1 MTSAST
7 RFPNLFEGG
16 RKAAFSALAL
26 LAAVE
31 AGSQFASV
39 WTIRNVIDASGD
51 EPLKLA
57 LLAGTFGTLGLAYWA
72 RSVLAEAI
80 GQGYVNDVRTA
91 LARQAI
97 ESALGRGRLGTVSV
111 RMSADLLSLKNWADL
126 GVCGGISGS
135 LTLAAG
141 LASAGWTLGPGGFVA
156 ASAGPAFS
164 LILAAVLSY
173 PLNRAIRLRRRARGL
188 LSARTGDSVLS
199 ARVAATYNA
208 FKRFIGPVR
217 RAGKKVADAS
227 IREQAVVQLLKASAL
242 LTVPLGVC
250 LQVLAPGGAPA
261 GANWAALLFALG
273 LCAAGTLSLSTAFGA
288 FLEQRIA
295 RGKLLELEA
304 QAQAAPRAAPNGQT
318 RLRPSGAGAALRI
331 DGVEIVAAGQHL
343 EMWRSEASAWLG
355 RVRSGDEGVE
365 VSGTRA
371 QLIAARDW
379 ARRIAV
385 VSPDLPILRG
395 MLTDVLA
402 AQSEPRPDRMVECLA
417 VAGLSPDQ
425 HELNSLID
433 PYKDDVGEP
442 ILARLR
448 LARAL
453 VHRPLVVIVD
463 EASLFYDRELR
474 RRVEVWAER
483 TGTSR
488 VWIEP
493 D

>member
-1 MTSAST
+1 MPDTST
-7 RFPNLFEGG
+7 RIPKLLEGG
-16 RKAAFSALAL
+16 RKAAFSALAA
-26 LAAVE
+26 LAAIE
-31 AGSQFASV
+31 AGCQFASV
-39 WTIRNVIDASGD
+39 WTIRQVVDGAVDQPFKI
-51 EPLKLA
+51 A
-57 LLAGTFGTLGLAYWA
+57 LLAGTFGTLGLAFWA

-91 LARQAI
+91 LARQSI

-126 GVCGGISGS
+126 GVCGGISGA

-141 LASAGWTLGPGGFVA
+141 LAAAGLALGAGGVVA
-156 ASAGPAFS
+156 ASAGPVVS
-164 LILAAVLSY
+164 LILAAVLTY
-173 PLNRAIRLRRRARGL
+173 PLSRAIRLRRRARGL
-188 LSARTGDSVLS
+188 LSARTGDGVLS
-199 ARVAATYNA
+199 ARVAATYSA

-227 IREQAVVQLLKASAL
+227 IREQAIVQLLKASAV

-250 LQVLAPGGAPA
+250 LQALAPDGTPDAA
-261 GANWAALLFALG
+261 SWAALLFALG
-273 LCAAGTLSLSTAFGA
+273 LCAAGTLSLSTAFAA

-295 RGKLLELEA
+295 RSKLVELEA
-304 QAQAAPRAAPNGQT
+304 QAQSAPRAAPDGQT
-318 RLRPSGAGAALRI
+318 RLRPSSAGAALRI
-331 DGVEIVAAGQHL
+331 DGVEILTAGQQL
-343 EMWRSEASAWLG
+343 DMWRSEASAWLG
-355 RVRSGDEGVE
+355 RLRRGEDGVE
-365 VSGTRA
+365 IGGLRA
-371 QLIAARDW
+371 QSIAARDW

-385 VSPDLPILRG
+385 VSAELPILRG

-402 AQSEPRPDRMVECLA
+402 AQTAARQDRVVDCLA
-417 VAGLSPDQ
+417 VVGLSADQ
-425 HELNSLID
+425 RELSGLID

-453 VHRPLVVIVD
+453 LHRPLIVTID

-474 RRVEVWAER
+474 RRIALWAER
-483 TGTSR
+483 TGAGLI
-488 VWIEP
+488 WLEP